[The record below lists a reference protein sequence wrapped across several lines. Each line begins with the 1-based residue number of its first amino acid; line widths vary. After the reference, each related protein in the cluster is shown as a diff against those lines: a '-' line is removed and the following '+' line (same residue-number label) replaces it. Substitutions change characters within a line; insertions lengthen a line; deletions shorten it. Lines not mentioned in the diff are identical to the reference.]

1 MNNKTRQL
9 AVEDFYRL
17 ECDRI
22 TVELGVE
29 RRQHRTTRKYAA
41 AYRLV
46 AVTGWAVAVLSLLGW
61 LPC

>member
-1 MNNKTRQL
+1 MNYKTRQL

-17 ECDRI
+17 ECDRL

-29 RRQHRTTRKYAA
+29 RRQHRTTSKYLR
-41 AYRLV
+41 AYRWISC
-46 AVTGWAVAVLSLLGW
+46 TGWAIAVMSLLGW

>member
-9 AVEDFYRL
+9 AVEDYYRR
-17 ECDRI
+17 EGDRL

-29 RRQHRTTRKYAA
+29 RRQHRTTRKYLC
-41 AYRLV
+41 AYRWV
-46 AVTGWAVAVLSLLGW
+46 ACTGWLIAVFSLLGW